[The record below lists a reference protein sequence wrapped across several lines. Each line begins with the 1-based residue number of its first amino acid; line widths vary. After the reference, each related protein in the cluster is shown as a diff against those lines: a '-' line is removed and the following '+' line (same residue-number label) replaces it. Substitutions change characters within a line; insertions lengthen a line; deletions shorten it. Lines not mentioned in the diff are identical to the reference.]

1 MSGGS
6 LKWRVVR
13 WGIILPMLIVLF
25 WSAYESVTD
34 FLDSTIATSNGV
46 EVTKNHFYPAITIC
60 PYADQEK
67 ARSIGITENV
77 TTFSEA
83 IQKSL
88 KPGIR
93 QSNYILT

>member
-1 MSGGS
+1 M
-6 LKWRVVR
+6 
-13 WGIILPMLIVLF
+13 IIVLF
-25 WSAYESVTD
+25 VSAYESVTD

-46 EVTKNHFYPAITIC
+46 EVTTNHFYPAITIC
-60 PYADQEK
+60 PYADPEK
-67 ARSIGITENV
+67 TRSIGIIENV

-93 QSNYILT
+93 QSSYILT